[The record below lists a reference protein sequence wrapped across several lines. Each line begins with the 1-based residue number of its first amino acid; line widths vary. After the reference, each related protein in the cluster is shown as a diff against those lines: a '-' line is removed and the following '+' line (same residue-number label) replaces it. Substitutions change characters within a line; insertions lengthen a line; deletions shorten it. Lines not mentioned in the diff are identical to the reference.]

1 MTLQPMAHP
10 ATEIA
15 HILSI
20 TQQHNGFAKLNSSQR
35 RLLLAAL
42 LACVIPVDGRIHA
55 NEVGHFSD
63 HLKKRYQF
71 SDDMVKH
78 ALGLIKNT
86 LSPEQLH
93 QATKQLPE
101 MLSMEDRV
109 NLVGMLWDLALCD
122 FELHSLEEALIYKIA
137 DQAGVPRKRVA
148 EEQARAV
155 RLNAIAR

>member
-1 MTLQPMAHP
+1 MTLQPASHA

-20 TQQHNGFAKLNSSQR
+20 TQQQNGFAKLSSSQR

-42 LACVIPVDGRIHA
+42 LASIIPVDGRIHS
-55 NEVGHFSD
+55 NELEHFSA

-71 SDDMVKH
+71 SEDAAKQAM
-78 ALGLIKNT
+78 GLIKKN
-86 LSPEQLH
+86 LSPEQVQ

-109 NLVGMLWDLALCD
+109 GLIGMLWDLALCD
-122 FELHSLEEALIYKIA
+122 HELHSLEENLIYKIA
-137 DQAGVPRKRVA
+137 DQAGVPKKRVA

-155 RLNAIAR
+155 RLNAVAR

>member
-42 LACVIPVDGRIHA
+42 LASVIPVDGRIHA

-71 SDDMVKH
+71 SDDMVKY

-86 LSPEQLH
+86 LSPEHLA

-109 NLVGMLWDLALCD
+109 SLVGMLWDLALCD

-148 EEQARAV
+148 EEQARAT
-155 RLNAIAR
+155 RQNAVAR

>member
-20 TQQHNGFAKLNSSQR
+20 TQQYNGFAKLNSSQR

-42 LACVIPVDGRIHA
+42 LASVIPVDGRIHA

-71 SDDMVKH
+71 SDDMAKY

-86 LSPEQLH
+86 LSPEHLA

-122 FELHSLEEALIYKIA
+122 FELHSQEEALIYKIA

-148 EEQARAV
+148 EEQARALRQNPV
-155 RLNAIAR
+155 AR

>member
-20 TQQHNGFAKLNSSQR
+20 TQQQNGFAKLNSHQR

-42 LACVIPVDGRIHA
+42 LASVIPVDGRIHA
-55 NEVGHFSD
+55 NEIGHFSD

-71 SDDMVKH
+71 SDDMVKYVH
-78 ALGLIKNT
+78 GLIKKNI
-86 LSPEQLH
+86 SPEHLN

-109 NLVGMLWDLALCD
+109 NLIGMMWDLAHCD
-122 FELHSLEEALIYKIA
+122 FELHGLEAALINKIA
-137 DQAGVPRKRVA
+137 DQAGVPKKRVA
-148 EEQARAV
+148 EEQAKAV
-155 RLNAIAR
+155 RQNAVAR